1 MYNMKEELL
10 LRAICAFEN
19 EGIADFKQA
28 DLSWFGAPN
37 TVSRNIANL
46 EKKGLIEKINLNGR
60 YSRYKINKVLQCY
73 KFIYNKEFNVT
84 YKCILLGLSKIEEFP
99 ETLSKSFLERHIE
112 VSHNT
117 ISKYF
122 KDNILEDLDLEIIKL
137 SLNDKVVNSEYGLIP
152 MSAKKDTYKCKVCGT
167 ENPIDFESHKHNIC
181 RKCTDTKRKE
191 IGMAKRLKE
200 SSKRSFNTRHNID
213 DYNLTVEY
221 IQELLNVQ
229 KYKCYYSG
237 IDLNYDELRFQPTID
252 RIDSTKGYIEGN
264 IVICCNIVNTM
275 KLDMSTKEF
284 KDMITLLYNNLNKY

>member
-1 MYNMKEELL
+1 MKEELL

-28 DLSWFGAPN
+28 DLSWFGTPN
-37 TVSRNIANL
+37 TVSRNISNL
-46 EKKGLIEKINLNGR
+46 EKRGLIEKINLNGR

-99 ETLSKSFLERHIE
+99 ETLSKSFLERHIG

-137 SLNDKVVNSEYGLIP
+137 SLNDKVTNSEYGLIP
-152 MSAKKDTYKCKVCGT
+152 MSAKKDTYKCEICGT
-167 ENPIDFESHKHNIC
+167 ENPIGFESHKHNIC
-181 RKCTDTKRKE
+181 RRCTDIKRKE
-191 IGMAKRLKE
+191 IDLEQWLYNKSFKRFQ
-200 SSKRSFNTRHNID
+200 RSERIE
-213 DYNLTVEY
+213 DYNLTPEY
-221 IQELLNVQ
+221 IKTTLIRQN
-229 KYKCYYSG
+229 YICYYSKH
-237 IDLNYDELRFQPTID
+237 IFDIYNKYYQPTID

-284 KDMITLLYNNLNKY
+284 KDMITLLYNNLDKY